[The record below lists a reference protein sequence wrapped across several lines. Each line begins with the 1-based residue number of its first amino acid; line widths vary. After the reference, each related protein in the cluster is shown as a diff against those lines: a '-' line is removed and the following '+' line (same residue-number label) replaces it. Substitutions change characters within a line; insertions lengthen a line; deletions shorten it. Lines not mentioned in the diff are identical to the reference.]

1 MQELLF
7 DTIRIDSLKNMYQ
20 PYNVEVDVL
29 RLDKIHPI
37 ISGNKWFK
45 LKEYL
50 KEAERSGKKNI
61 LTFGGA
67 WSNHI
72 LATAAA
78 CKIFNFKTI
87 GIIRGEE
94 PKTLSDTLLDAIKHE
109 MQLFFIN
116 RSAYTNKQ
124 IPDDVWKEINEDETL
139 IIPEGGYGITGCKG
153 ARDINKSYTQDYS
166 YIFTACGTGT
176 TLAGMVNASSTT
188 TKFVGI
194 SVLKNNISL
203 AEEVI
208 KLLPPGINNA
218 FSIIHD
224 YHFGGYAKTTKELIT
239 FMNDFYSLTSIP
251 TDIVYT
257 GKLFYAVDQ
266 LIKTSF
272 FPKAS
277 KILIIHS
284 GGLQGNRSLPKGTL
298 IF

>member
-1 MQELLF
+1 MQELLI
-7 DTIRIDSLKNMYQ
+7 DTIRIESLKNMYQ

-37 ISGNKWFK
+37 VSGNKWFK

-78 CKIFNFKTI
+78 CKIFNLKTI
-87 GIIRGEE
+87 GIIRGERAE
-94 PKTLSDTLLDAIKHE
+94 TLSDTLQDAINYE
-109 MQLFFIN
+109 MKLFFIN
-116 RSAYTNKQ
+116 RTEYSNKL
-124 IPDDVWKEINEDETL
+124 IPTDVWKEYNEDETF

-153 ARDINKSYTQDYS
+153 ARDISKLFSKNYS
-166 YIFTACGTGT
+166 YILTACGTGT
-176 TLAGMVNASSTT
+176 TLAGLINSLYTT
-188 TKFVGI
+188 SKVVGI
-194 SVLKNNISL
+194 SVLKNNLSL
-203 AEEVI
+203 NEDVT
-208 KLLPPGINNA
+208 KLLKTGSENA
-218 FSIIHD
+218 FSLIHD
-224 YHFGGYAKTTKELIT
+224 YHCGGYAKTTKELIS
-239 FMNDFYSLTSIP
+239 FMNDFYSKTSIP

-257 GKLFYAVDQ
+257 SKLFYAVDQ
-266 LIKTSF
+266 LIKTSY
-272 FPKAS
+272 FPKYS

-284 GGLQGNRSLPKGTL
+284 GGLQGNRSLAKGTL